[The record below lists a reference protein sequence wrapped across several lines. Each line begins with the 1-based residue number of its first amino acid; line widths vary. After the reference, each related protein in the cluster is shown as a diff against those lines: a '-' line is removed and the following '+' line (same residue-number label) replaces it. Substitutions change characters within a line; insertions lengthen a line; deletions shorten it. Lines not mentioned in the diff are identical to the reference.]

1 MEVRPSFGVLRA
13 NSEEESIAS
22 LNIKYSG
29 SVDDVTKMKIQVSWV
44 WGDNVPQKK
53 LGHNEFNELYKAFKE
68 NVTKE
73 KSHMV

>member
-1 MEVRPSFGVLRA
+1 MDVRPSFGVLRG
-13 NSEEESIAS
+13 STEEGSIAC

-29 SVDDVTKMKIQVSWV
+29 SIDDITKMKIQVSWV
-44 WGDNVPQKK
+44 WGDNVPEKK

-68 NVTKE
+68 NINKE

>member
-1 MEVRPSFGVLRA
+1 M
-13 NSEEESIAS
+13 
-22 LNIKYSG
+22 NIKYSG